1 VTRSG
6 NQSIMENPE
15 HVLIE
20 LNTFEKE
27 PQDNLPKVLE
37 DYLIFVAKTGNTVF
51 PWPKIKPAVR
61 VKLESIIADFSL
73 AMPEEQ
79 IPKMPNVDTFKF
91 SEMKQRIFEQLDSYS
106 GIPFTMQRLCELLT
120 QPKRHYKRVDKFMR
134 GLEKVMLVVST
145 VEPLALGGEEVAV
158 MVSKEKSEN
167 GREEMQP
174 AMDRVE
180 DEEVSMESPSKRIR
194 LSSAEDEA
202 GPCDSQDGV
211 SQLSKP
217 MVLEENGE
225 SSSSSGAV
233 CAGPPSPGSETM
245 MDIDA
250 ECTSSEARLLTCAPT
265 EAGPASTSTDASSLI
280 DQNGES
286 DSDKGSGAEL
296 NGCDSNSGVTTS
308 AAKPGEE
315 GLATV
320 NMQEGVKVVFSQS
333 GAEPSS
339 SEGAGVIL
347 QHGAPEGLQEGGTPD
362 CSSSDQA
369 TVADRDSVSPTNSEA
384 EPAGEVV
391 DEAEE
396 IAARENG
403 DGEVQEQAETNQQEV
418 SPPASVQSSEEAN
431 RVEGKIGGRGVN
443 ESAGAADSS
452 DQAQVVATM
461 EKAGEK
467 EEDTS
472 PDQSGTS

>member
-1 VTRSG
+1 MG
-6 NQSIMENPE
+6 HGQ
-15 HVLIE
+15 
-20 LNTFEKE
+20 
-27 PQDNLPKVLE
+27 
-37 DYLIFVAKTGNTVF
+37 
-51 PWPKIKPAVR
+51 
-61 VKLESIIADFSL
+61 
-73 AMPEEQ
+73 EE
-79 IPKMPNVDTFKF
+79 
-91 SEMKQRIFEQLDSYS
+91 E
-106 GIPFTMQRLCELLT
+106 
-120 QPKRHYKRVDKFMR
+120 
-134 GLEKVMLVVST
+134 
-145 VEPLALGGEEVAV
+145 
-158 MVSKEKSEN
+158 
-167 GREEMQP
+167 
-174 AMDRVE
+174 E
-180 DEEVSMESPSKRIR
+180 DEEMSMESPSKRIR

-280 DQNGES
+280 DQSGEP

-333 GAEPSS
+333 AAEPSS

-347 QHGAPEGLQEGGTPD
+347 QHGTPEGLQEGGTPD

-396 IAARENG
+396 VAG

-418 SPPASVQSSEEAN
+418 SPPASVQSSEEAT
-431 RVEGKIGGRGVN
+431 RVEGKLGGRGVN

-452 DQAQVVATM
+452 DQ
-461 EKAGEK
+461 
-467 EEDTS
+467 
-472 PDQSGTS
+472 

>member
-1 VTRSG
+1 MG
-6 NQSIMENPE
+6 HGQ
-15 HVLIE
+15 
-20 LNTFEKE
+20 
-27 PQDNLPKVLE
+27 
-37 DYLIFVAKTGNTVF
+37 
-51 PWPKIKPAVR
+51 
-61 VKLESIIADFSL
+61 
-73 AMPEEQ
+73 EE
-79 IPKMPNVDTFKF
+79 
-91 SEMKQRIFEQLDSYS
+91 E
-106 GIPFTMQRLCELLT
+106 
-120 QPKRHYKRVDKFMR
+120 
-134 GLEKVMLVVST
+134 
-145 VEPLALGGEEVAV
+145 
-158 MVSKEKSEN
+158 
-167 GREEMQP
+167 
-174 AMDRVE
+174 E
-180 DEEVSMESPSKRIR
+180 DEEMSMESPSKRIR

-265 EAGPASTSTDASSLI
+265 EAGPASTSTDASSLV

-308 AAKPGEE
+308 AAKLGEE

-333 GAEPSS
+333 GAELSS

-347 QHGAPEGLQEGGTPD
+347 QHGAPQGLQEGGTPD
-362 CSSSDQA
+362 CSSSDLA

-396 IAARENG
+396 VAG

-418 SPPASVQSSEEAN
+418 SPPASVQSSEEAT
-431 RVEGKIGGRGVN
+431 RVEGKLGGRGVN

-452 DQAQVVATM
+452 DQ
-461 EKAGEK
+461 
-467 EEDTS
+467 
-472 PDQSGTS
+472 

>member
-1 VTRSG
+1 MG
-6 NQSIMENPE
+6 HGQ
-15 HVLIE
+15 
-20 LNTFEKE
+20 
-27 PQDNLPKVLE
+27 
-37 DYLIFVAKTGNTVF
+37 
-51 PWPKIKPAVR
+51 
-61 VKLESIIADFSL
+61 
-73 AMPEEQ
+73 EE
-79 IPKMPNVDTFKF
+79 
-91 SEMKQRIFEQLDSYS
+91 E
-106 GIPFTMQRLCELLT
+106 
-120 QPKRHYKRVDKFMR
+120 
-134 GLEKVMLVVST
+134 
-145 VEPLALGGEEVAV
+145 
-158 MVSKEKSEN
+158 
-167 GREEMQP
+167 
-174 AMDRVE
+174 E
-180 DEEVSMESPSKRIR
+180 DEEMSMESPSKRIR

-265 EAGPASTSTDASSLI
+265 EAAGPASTSTDASRLL
-280 DQNGES
+280 DQNGQP
-286 DSDKGSGAEL
+286 DSDKGSGAEA

-308 AAKPGEE
+308 AAKPGQE

-320 NMQEGVKVVFSQS
+320 HMEEGEKVAFGQN
-333 GAEPSS
+333 GTEPSS

-347 QHGAPEGLQEGGTPD
+347 QSGAPEGLQEGGTPD

-369 TVADRDSVSPTNSEA
+369 TIADRDSVSPTNSEA

-391 DEAEE
+391 EEAEE
-396 IAARENG
+396 GVARENG
-403 DGEVQEQAETNQQEV
+403 GGEVQERAETNQQEV
-418 SPPASVQSSEEAN
+418 SPPASVQSSEEAT
-431 RVEGKIGGRGVN
+431 RVDGKLGGRGVN

-461 EKAGEK
+461 EEAGEK
-467 EEDTS
+467 DTS